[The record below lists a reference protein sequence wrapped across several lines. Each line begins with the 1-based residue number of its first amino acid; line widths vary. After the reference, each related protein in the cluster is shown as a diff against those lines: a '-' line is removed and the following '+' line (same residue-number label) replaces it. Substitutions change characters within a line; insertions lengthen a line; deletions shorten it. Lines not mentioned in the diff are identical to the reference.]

1 MLYGYRTGADTSP
14 YIFFRST
21 GALVFGGDVT
31 DFLTTGSTSVISL
44 HKWQHIAVVRS
55 GSGTNNMAMY
65 VNGTRVAQ
73 GTSNQNFSYASGI
86 DFAVMNITN
95 YNYTGYMSNFRT
107 VAGTAVYDPTSS
119 SITVPNS
126 PLSAISGTTFLLF
139 QSNRFVDNSPSPYS
153 LILTNSPAIR
163 VFSPFAP
170 SVPYSPTTHGGSM
183 YFNGSSDY
191 LTLSNSAFSFST
203 NSLTIECW
211 FYLTAS
217 YSTSPVILD
226 GFYKT
231 SPYTAGSW
239 RLYINSSGNVDF
251 LVAPGGG
258 TTSYDATSASTAALN
273 CWNHA
278 AVVRNGNSI
287 TVYLNGAGGTPL
299 SYSGVIGTGYTTA
312 IGAATLPGG
321 GGGVAEYFP
330 GYISVPRILNNV
342 VLYTSTFTPPTA
354 PPTPTANTSLLLSG
368 TNNGIIDQ
376 SSRTNL
382 ITVGSAQINTSVKKY
397 GSGSLSF
404 NGTTDYLTIPSNIL
418 YTFGTGDFT
427 VECWLYPTALGSAL
441 GSQQIILNLQGT
453 NSFCF
458 SVWNGNVH
466 ISQFGVSDLYD
477 FASASVANNAW
488 FHLAICRSGT
498 NLYCFL
504 NGVQIGSTK
513 TDSTNFAGT
522 GNGYVGSGGSGQYFA
537 GYIDDLRI
545 TKGYARYTGN
555 FSPPTAGALLQ

>member
-170 SVPYSPTTHGGSM
+170 SVSYSPAAHGGSM

-191 LTLSNSAFSFST
+191 FYNTTASSTVTGTNNFTVEAWIYLNSNSNYSGVFSSYPSTLTVNGIFLGFQNTGVLYGAVGYSGGSDAISSATAVSTGAWHHIAFVRNGSAITLYLDGTNVASGTTSRSVAQTGFFVGRYYTDLNNYFFNGYISNLRFVNGSAVYSSNSA
-203 NSLTIECW
+203 IQ
-211 FYLTAS
+211 
-217 YSTSPVILD
+217 
-226 GFYKT
+226 
-231 SPYTAGSW
+231 
-239 RLYINSSGNVDF
+239 
-251 LVAPGGG
+251 
-258 TTSYDATSASTAALN
+258 
-273 CWNHA
+273 
-278 AVVRNGNSI
+278 
-287 TVYLNGAGGTPL
+287 
-299 SYSGVIGTGYTTA
+299 
-312 IGAATLPGG
+312 
-321 GGGVAEYFP
+321 
-330 GYISVPRILNNV
+330 
-342 VLYTSTFTPPTA
+342 TA
-354 PPTPTANTSLLLSG
+354 PVVSTANTALLLSG